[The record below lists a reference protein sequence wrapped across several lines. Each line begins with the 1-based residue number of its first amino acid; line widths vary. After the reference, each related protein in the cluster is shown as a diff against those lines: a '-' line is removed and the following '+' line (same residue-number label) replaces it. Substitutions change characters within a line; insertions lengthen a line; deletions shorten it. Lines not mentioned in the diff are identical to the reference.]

1 MMAKVA
7 ETVAASPSRQPAS
20 CQNLLALA
28 NAAAVAEAA
37 PAPAPRRGKLMRYL
51 SADAGLDK
59 RGGSTPSRGS
69 RLMRLAV
76 QESDA
81 LDGGGTSTNRVK
93 RMTLRRSNSLSEA
106 EQNRQ
111 SNGTRGGGNDKKETA
126 GVATPRRENRK
137 GANGD
142 GVTFDENRRAK
153 RASLASA
160 PPHAKAATLPA
171 RRGARKDELNEN
183 SESSGA
189 AANNGDV
196 ALRNGGKAHEVPPE
210 PIMLPSS
217 GGVSL
222 GVPVSNISPL
232 LPGGPA
238 AVVGMSAE
246 TVGAEAVVRDC
257 LYNSHGMVAL
267 DGYLWKPG
275 SLRIVRR
282 WMMLVDNTLYY
293 FIKPG

>member
-7 ETVAASPSRQPAS
+7 ETVAASPSRQAAS

-28 NAAAVAEAA
+28 NAATVAEAA

-51 SADAGLDK
+51 SADAGFDK
-59 RGGSTPSRGS
+59 SGGSTPSRGR
-69 RLMRLAV
+69 RLMRLGV
-76 QESDA
+76 QEGDEV
-81 LDGGGTSTNRVK
+81 DGGGTSTNRVK
-93 RMTLRRSNSLSEA
+93 RMTLRRSSSLSEA
-106 EQNRQ
+106 EQNRR
-111 SNGTRGGGNDKKETA
+111 SNGTRGGGDDKKETA
-126 GVATPRRENRK
+126 VKTPRRENRK
-137 GANGD
+137 SSKGD
-142 GVTFDENRRAK
+142 GAAFDENRRAK

-160 PPHAKAATLPA
+160 PPHAKTATLPA

-183 SESSGA
+183 SESSG
-189 AANNGDV
+189 DV
-196 ALRNGGKAHEVPPE
+196 ALRNGKAREVPPE

-246 TVGAEAVVRDC
+246 TLGAEAVVRDC

-267 DGYLWKPG
+267 DGYMWKPG